1 MKKLLLFFSLL
12 LSIAINA
19 QSYVPEK
26 TNNKFKI
33 KPVVPIKAYS
43 FNLKEVRLLNSPFR
57 HAMTMDSSYLL
68 QIKPDRLLYR
78 FHKHAGLPVKDSIYG
93 GWEKDG
99 ISGHT
104 LGHYLSACSMMYAS
118 TGDKEFKNRVDYIVD
133 ELRKCQVARKTGY
146 IGAVPNE
153 DTVFAQVKR
162 GDIRSAGF
170 DLNGAWVPWY
180 TLHKVLAGLLDAY
193 LYCDNSTAL
202 TIAIAAADWTAT
214 IVNGL
219 NEEQRLKMLNCEHG
233 GMNEVLA
240 NIYAITGN
248 EKYLAL
254 SRKFHDE
261 FVLGQLAKHIDPM
274 PGKHS
279 NTNVPKAIGCSRRYE
294 ITGDERD
301 KTIATFFWESMVKHH
316 TYVIGGNSN
325 YEYCGKEDS
334 LNDRLS
340 DNTCETCNT
349 YNMLK
354 LTRHLFAWQPSGELM
369 DYYERALYNHI
380 LASQNP
386 ENGMMTYFVPLRM
399 GTKKEFSSPFTTFTC
414 CVGSGIENHSKY
426 VEQIYSHGDH
436 GELFVNLFIPSI
448 VNWKEQGL
456 ILKQETNFPE
466 SNFTVFTYLG
476 EASKTFTLLIR
487 KPYWST
493 GKTRFFMNGKENQ
506 NIKSYDNNFEFDR
519 IDGYIPIRV
528 MMKKNDKLEMRFNMN
543 LYTEAMPDNPNR
555 IAFKYGP
562 LVLAG
567 QLGKDMPDPVYGTP
581 VLLTDNKNINDWI
594 KPTSQPLQFEMT
606 EVGKPFN
613 VKLIP
618 FYKMYDQYYSV
629 YWDYFTN
636 ADWATR
642 QTEYEAEK
650 KRAKEIEEKTIDNFR
665 IGEMQPERDHSLKA
679 SEKSYVSDAIGRMG
693 REARRDN
700 YFSFEMKTNNVI
712 GCNLLLTYIGD
723 DKDRKFDILID
734 GVKIA
739 TEDWKGGKTGKF
751 YDVEYK
757 IPEDLLKGKEKITVR
772 IEANYAKTAGR
783 VFGARIINAIK
794 ANDPNPGHGE

>member
-1 MKKLLLFFSLL
+1 MEEITMKKLLLFSLL
-12 LSIAINA
+12 IVSIIGHG

-26 TNNKFKI
+26 NNNKIKI

-43 FNLKEVRLLNSPFR
+43 FNLKDVKLLDGPFH
-57 HAMTMDSSYLL
+57 HAMSMDSAYLL
-68 QIKPDRLLYR
+68 LIKPDRLLYR

-93 GWEKDG
+93 GWEREG

-104 LGHYLSACSMMYAS
+104 LGHYLSACSMMFAS
-118 TGDKEFKNRVDYIVD
+118 TGNKEFKNRVDYIVD
-133 ELRKCQVARKTGY
+133 ELHKCQLARKTGY
-146 IGAVPNE
+146 IGGVPNE

-162 GDIRSAGF
+162 GEIRSAGF
-170 DLNGAWVPWY
+170 DLNGSWVPWY

-193 LYCDNSTAL
+193 LYCDNNTAL
-202 TIAIAAADWTAT
+202 TIAKAAADWTGT

-219 NEEQRLKMLNCEHG
+219 TEEQRLKMLNCEHG

-240 NIYAITGN
+240 NIYAITGE
-248 EKYLAL
+248 EKYLAI

-261 FVLGQLAKHIDPM
+261 FVLGKLAQQIDPM

-301 KTIATFFWESMVKHH
+301 KTIASFFWETMVKHH

-325 YEYCGKEDS
+325 YEYCGKQDS

-340 DNTCETCNT
+340 DATCETCNT

-354 LTRHLFAWQPSGELM
+354 LTRHLFAWHPSGELM

-386 ENGMMTYFVPLRM
+386 EDGMMTYFVPLRM
-399 GTKKEFSSPFTTFTC
+399 GSKKQFSDSFHTFTC

-448 VNWKEQGL
+448 VTWKERGL
-456 ILKQETNFPE
+456 ILKQETGFPE
-466 SNFTVFTYLG
+466 ANNTTFTYL
-476 EASKTFTLLIR
+476 ADVPQTFTLLVR
-487 KPYWST
+487 KPFWSN
-493 GKTRFFMNGKENQ
+493 GQTRFFMNGREL
-506 NIKSYDNNFEFDR
+506 SYDFNAWF
-519 IDGYIPIRV
+519 DGYIPITV
-528 MMKKNDKLEMRFNMN
+528 TMKKNDKLEMRFNMG

-567 QLGKDMPDPVYGTP
+567 QLGKEMPDPVYGTP

-594 KPTSQPLQFEMT
+594 KSVEGTPLVFQMKD
-606 EVGKPFN
+606 VGKPFD
-613 VKLIP
+613 VTLIP
-618 FYKMYDQYYSV
+618 FYKTYNQYYSV

-636 ADWATR
+636 ADWAAR
-642 QTEYEAEK
+642 QAEYEAEK

-665 IGEMQPERDHSLKA
+665 IGEMQPERDHNLKA
-679 SEKSYVSDAIGRMG
+679 GERSYVSDAIGRMG

-700 YFSFEMKTNNVI
+700 YFSFEMKTGNVI

-723 DKDRKFDILID
+723 DKDRKFDILVE

-757 IPEDLLKGKEKITVR
+757 IPGELIKGKEKITVR
-772 IEANYAKTAGR
+772 IEANYGKTAGR
-783 VFGARIINAIK
+783 VFGARMIK
-794 ANDPNPGHGE
+794 P